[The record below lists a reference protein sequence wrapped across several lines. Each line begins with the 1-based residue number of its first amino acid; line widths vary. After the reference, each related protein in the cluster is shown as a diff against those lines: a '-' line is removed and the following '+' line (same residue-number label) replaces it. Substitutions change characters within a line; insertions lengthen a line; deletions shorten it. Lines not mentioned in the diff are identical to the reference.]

1 MLFWGKTSSCWFVA
15 TPIFGPPCSR
25 TSKTRSSSFLQSTHA
40 ILSPICLQNAS
51 LGSRPN
57 LAYTSLPQAQL
68 QISPSNSKHY
78 CSEISGPASL
88 GKDMAELFSD
98 YSTRSRE
105 EEAQQAREF
114 YPLFTHFSLAV
125 PLFSFHL
132 QNPGDII
139 ELIFVHAAADNF
151 IVFRIRNIPVELF
164 KETAHRL
171 ILRKNLST
179 ERIHAIS

>member
-1 MLFWGKTSSCWFVA
+1 MRSPIPVSYTHLFLGKVRKSLPMFFWGKTSSCWFVA

-88 GKDMAELFSD
+88 GKDMAELFSGYPARD
-98 YSTRSRE
+98 QEKET
-105 EEAQQAREF
+105 QQTKEF
-114 YPLFTHFSLAV
+114 YPLFGAFLTRYTPF
-125 PLFSFHL
+125 LFPS
-132 QNPGDII
+132 PKSG
-139 ELIFVHAAADNF
+139 
-151 IVFRIRNIPVELF
+151 
-164 KETAHRL
+164 
-171 ILRKNLST
+171 
-179 ERIHAIS
+179 